1 MIIMGDEVSSE
12 AKMIEELRKKLEE
25 LNREKETLQ
34 NLIATCENELKQN
47 IVKQEETRATLT
59 KLLEE
64 EKEISKRKTEASAKL
79 AEVNKKIEKLSAVK
93 RDLEEL
99 WKV

>member
-1 MIIMGDEVSSE
+1 MIIMGDEVSPE
-12 AKMIEELRKKLEE
+12 AKMIEELRRKLEE
-25 LNREKETLQ
+25 LNREREAIQ

-47 IVKQEETRATLT
+47 IAKQEEARATLT

-64 EKEISKRKTEASAKL
+64 EKEISKRKAEASVKL

>member
-1 MIIMGDEVSSE
+1 MGDEVSSE